1 MSIMPSVMWSFII
14 RRIINEISVENRKIS
29 YTIIPI
35 ILECYFVK
43 FCSNE
48 TIMSV
53 EKEIWREIDV
63 RNIVAS

>member
-29 YTIIPI
+29 YTTIQIS
-35 ILECYFVK
+35 LKCYFVK
-43 FCSNE
+43 FCPNE
-48 TIMSV
+48 TNMGV
-53 EKEIWREIDV
+53 KKETWREIDI